1 MDERQ
6 LVCYPR
12 SGTCSLRN
20 SVGCVKAT
28 FSPLINQIKSNHSKI
43 KGISVLLK
51 EHEAYS
57 QASYH

>member
-43 KGISVLLK
+43 KGISVL
-51 EHEAYS
+51 
-57 QASYH
+57 